1 MREKGSEKK
10 EGDRNTYEDKIWEC
24 ILLRGSVDENI

>member
-24 ILLRGSVDENI
+24 ILRGSVDRFQA